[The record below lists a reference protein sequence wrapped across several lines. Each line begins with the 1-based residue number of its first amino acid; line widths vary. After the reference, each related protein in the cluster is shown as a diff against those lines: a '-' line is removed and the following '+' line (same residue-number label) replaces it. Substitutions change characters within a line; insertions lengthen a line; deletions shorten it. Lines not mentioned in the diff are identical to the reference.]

1 VSEYQYVGSELAL
14 FAEAK
19 NWKRYFGHLMEPYLG
34 KEVLEVGAGVG
45 GTTQLLCSERQLR
58 WVGLEPDRGLAAELE
73 QASRNGALP
82 SCFRLALG
90 TIADLA
96 EQDGFDTILY
106 VDVLEHIEDDAG
118 ELIRAAERLLPG
130 GHLVVLSP
138 AHQWLYS
145 AFDAAIGHYRRYSRR
160 SLAALTPESLEL
172 VRLIYVDAVGLLASL
187 GNRLLLRRSLPTTQ
201 HIAFWD
207 KAMIPLSRCLD
218 PLLARSLGKTV
229 LGVWRKKA

>member
-19 NWKRYFGHLMEPYLG
+19 NWKRYFGRLMEPYLG
-34 KEVLEVGAGVG
+34 QEVLEVGAGVG
-45 GTTQLLCSERQLR
+45 GTTQLLCSERQRR
-58 WVGLEPDRGLAAELE
+58 WVGLEPDRALAAELE
-73 QASRNGALP
+73 QASRNGGLP
-82 SCFRLALG
+82 ACFRLALG
-90 TIADLA
+90 TIADLEEGDA
-96 EQDGFDTILY
+96 FDTILY

-118 ELIRAAERLLPG
+118 EMIRAAARLLPG
-130 GHLVVLSP
+130 GHLIVLSP

-145 AFDAAIGHYRRYSRR
+145 AFDAAIGHYRRYSRP
-160 SLAALTPESLEL
+160 SLAALCPESLEL

-187 GNRLLLRRSLPTTQ
+187 GNRLLLRRALPTTQ
-201 HIAFWD
+201 HIACWD
-207 KAMIPLSRCLD
+207 KTMIPLSRWLD